1 MEYES
6 ISNTEPPLT
15 EILFTHCVSRKKAP
29 FKSAIPASLHIS
41 TSSTFSGYSTRSPQ
55 GIRSFGSDTSHF
67 SFLISNYINI
77 KYLRIIPIPSNCDH
91 PLPLSSEI
99 ILLAM
104 LQYACT
110 PPMHYCTP
118 GFPHIV
124 FRLSAQHNCTAP
136 STKYTLPHP
145 R

>member
-41 TSSTFSGYSTRSPQ
+41 TSSTFSGYSTRSPR
-55 GIRSFGSDTSHF
+55 GIRIFGSDISHF
-67 SFLISNYINI
+67 SFQTKQVY
-77 KYLRIIPIPSNCDH
+77 KYFRTIPIPSYYDH
-91 PLPLSSEI
+91 QVPLSSEI

-104 LQYACT
+104 LRYACT
-110 PPMHYCTP
+110 PPMHHCTP

-124 FRLSAQHNCTAP
+124 FRLSAQQKC
-136 STKYTLPHP
+136 TKYQVYTSTPEVE
-145 R
+145 